1 MGEMELRGEPEIPR
15 FEIVAA
21 QIAPDQDDHR
31 EAAADGG
38 APHPEEP
45 RPKPLGSRQRCRL
58 SRHSPASLP
67 VLLPPRAVLAPRV
80 PPRAAA
86 ARTEE
91 QTAELKSLKRDPH
104 TVLRL

>member
-1 MGEMELRGEPEIPR
+1 MDELELRGEPEIPR

-21 QIAPDQDDHR
+21 QIAPAPDDHR

-38 APHPEEP
+38 APHTEAP

-67 VLLPPRAVLAPRV
+67 ALLPQRAVLAPRV
-80 PPRAAA
+80 PPPTPRAS
-86 ARTEE
+86 RWSYRNSVVQGTRV
-91 QTAELKSLKRDPH
+91 S
-104 TVLRL
+104 V